1 LRKENLE
8 FIESGQVLTIRLKG
22 ELDHHSA
29 DESRVLIDEKINEGK
44 FNKMV
49 IDFKNLDFIDSS
61 GIGFIIGRYK
71 VIRKRNGVIEI
82 INAGK
87 KVRKILDMSGIGKII
102 DIKTA
107 VSEAVTNAVIHGYE
121 DTVGEIEISCRIK
134 GQTVEVIVEDFGCG
148 ILDVEKA
155 KEPLYTTKPELERS
169 GMGFAVMES
178 YMDEVVVLSEKD
190 VGTKVIMRKKISD
203 R

>member
-1 LRKENLE
+1 MQNNYVIFKIPSLSVN
-8 FIESGQVLTIRLKG
+8 ESFARAAVAAFCSILNPTIS
-22 ELDHHSA
+22 E
-29 DESRVLIDEKINEGK
+29 IN
-44 FNKMV
+44 
-49 IDFKNLDFIDSS
+49 
-61 GIGFIIGRYK
+61 
-71 VIRKRNGVIEI
+71 
-82 INAGK
+82 
-87 KVRKILDMSGIGKII
+87 

-121 DTVGEIEISCRIK
+121 NTVGEIEISCKIK
-134 GQTVEVIVEDFGCG
+134 GQIVEVIIEDFGCG

-190 VGTKVIMRKKISD
+190 VGTKVIMRKKISE

>member
-1 LRKENLE
+1 MQKNYVIFKIPSLSVN
-8 FIESGQVLTIRLKG
+8 ESFARAAVAAFCSILNPTIS
-22 ELDHHSA
+22 E
-29 DESRVLIDEKINEGK
+29 IN
-44 FNKMV
+44 
-49 IDFKNLDFIDSS
+49 
-61 GIGFIIGRYK
+61 
-71 VIRKRNGVIEI
+71 
-82 INAGK
+82 
-87 KVRKILDMSGIGKII
+87 

-121 DTVGEIEISCRIK
+121 NTVGEIEISCKIK
-134 GQTVEVIVEDFGCG
+134 GQIVEVIIEDFGCG

-190 VGTKVIMRKKISD
+190 VGTKVIMRKKISEK
-203 R
+203 

>member
-1 LRKENLE
+1 MQNNYVIFKIPSLSVN
-8 FIESGQVLTIRLKG
+8 ESFARAAVAAFCSILNPTIG
-22 ELDHHSA
+22 E
-29 DESRVLIDEKINEGK
+29 IN
-44 FNKMV
+44 
-49 IDFKNLDFIDSS
+49 
-61 GIGFIIGRYK
+61 
-71 VIRKRNGVIEI
+71 
-82 INAGK
+82 
-87 KVRKILDMSGIGKII
+87 

-121 DTVGEIEISCRIK
+121 NTVGEIEISCKIK
-134 GQTVEVIVEDFGCG
+134 GQIVEVIIEDFGCG

-190 VGTKVIMRKKISD
+190 VGTKVIMRKKISE

>member
-1 LRKENLE
+1 MQNNYVIFKIPSLSVN
-8 FIESGQVLTIRLKG
+8 ESFARAAVAAFCSILNPTIS
-22 ELDHHSA
+22 E
-29 DESRVLIDEKINEGK
+29 IN
-44 FNKMV
+44 
-49 IDFKNLDFIDSS
+49 
-61 GIGFIIGRYK
+61 
-71 VIRKRNGVIEI
+71 
-82 INAGK
+82 
-87 KVRKILDMSGIGKII
+87 

-121 DTVGEIEISCRIK
+121 NTVGEIEISCKIK
-134 GQTVEVIVEDFGCG
+134 GQIVEVIIEDFGCG

-190 VGTKVIMRKKISD
+190 VGTKVIMRKKISEK
-203 R
+203 